1 MFPRMRVPAPVEVE
15 AGSDL
20 APLLFEARQ
29 RMADAGNAHRTK
41 AGHCHPTSDETAL
54 PKASYSHG
62 INQQARDN
70 SRLIEGVRGR
80 ASADR
85 ARDDLLREGDERD
98 RVRKRCSS

>member
-1 MFPRMRVPAPVEVE
+1 MFPRMRVPAPVEVPVE
-15 AGSDL
+15 SRL

-29 RMADAGNAHRTK
+29 RMADAGNAHRKK
-41 AGHCHPTSDETAL
+41 AGHCHSTSDETAL

-62 INQQARDN
+62 INQQAGDN
-70 SRLIEGVRGR
+70 SHLMEGFRGR

-85 ARDDLLREGDERD
+85 ARDDLLREDDERG